1 MAKGFIDSDPIQN
14 RQMTD
19 WEIIKRLLRYVKPYL
34 KQLLIATILVLVVVV
49 LDLIGPL
56 FLSDVLD
63 TLGEDTIQFARV
75 LIVVGIY
82 LVILVIG
89 AFVSYKQTI
98 LLQTTGQ
105 KIIYTIREDVF
116 NHIETL
122 SIEQFNRVPIGKLV
136 TRVTSDTDTLNTLYT
151 DVLINLF
158 RNMISIVGVFVIMFT
173 LSWKL
178 TLYILAVVPLIA
190 ISSFIFRKFSRQAY
204 RKVRTN
210 VAIINAFLSEHL
222 SGMKLI
228 QIFNRE
234 DKKYQE
240 FKQKNKVLNRSYLRQ
255 TFTFSIY
262 RPFMYLLYVV
272 SLMIILWFG
281 SLQTIA
287 GIITFGTLF
296 AFTQYISKFFN
307 PIQEL
312 AEKFDV
318 LQAAFTSGERIFE
331 ILDTKPL
338 VKDNEQALPLPQ
350 IKGKIEF
357 KNVWFAYEPDDWI
370 LKDVSFVVQ
379 PKQTLALVGATGS
392 GKSTIISL
400 IVRNYDIQKGE
411 ILIDDVNIKDIQI
424 SSLRSQIGQMLQDV
438 FLFSGTI
445 ESNIRLKDESIT
457 DLEVINACQYVNADK
472 FVEKLPGKYDEIVR
486 ERGNN
491 FSSGQR
497 QLLSFART
505 LVHKPSVMI
514 LDEATAN
521 IDTETEELIQES
533 LTKMMNIGTMIIVAH
548 RLSTIQHVD
557 QILVMQKG
565 KIIESGNHQE
575 LLRIRG
581 HYYNLYRLQ
590 YQDQQ
595 KNDTV

>member
-34 KQLLIATILVLVVVV
+34 KQLFIATLLVLVVVG

-63 TLGEDTIQFARV
+63 TLGEENIQFGRV
-75 LIVVGIY
+75 LMIVAIY
-82 LVILVIG
+82 LAVLVIG
-89 AFVSYKQTI
+89 AFVSYRQTI

-158 RNMISIVGVFVIMFT
+158 RNIISIIGVFVIMFT

-178 TLYILAVVPLIA
+178 TLYILGVVPLVA

-234 DKKYQE
+234 DRKYHE
-240 FKQKNKVLNRSYLRQ
+240 FKLKNKVLNRSYLRQ

-331 ILDTKPL
+331 ILDTEPL
-338 VKDNEQALPLPQ
+338 VKDSETALPLPQ
-350 IKGKIEF
+350 INGKIEF
-357 KNVWFAYEPDDWI
+357 RNVWFAYEPDDWI
-370 LKDVSFVVQ
+370 LKDVSFVVE

-533 LTKMMNIGTMIIVAH
+533 LKKMMNIGTMIIVAH

-575 LLRIRG
+575 LLKMRG

-595 KNDTV
+595 KYDTI